1 MEFAELKELFD
12 KIGNISQDEFIELTI
27 LGYMKGRR
35 YSDQLPDRATE
46 KDLKQFADYA
56 TKLQLSC
63 GLFANILAG
72 HIAVTFKDEEPVFHC
87 TAVGKR
93 YVEENL
99 LKEQL

>member
-1 MEFAELKELFD
+1 MEFAELKKLFN
-12 KIGNISQDEFIELTI
+12 KIGDISQDEFIQLAI

-35 YSDQLPDRATE
+35 YSDQLPDEAKE

-56 TKLQLSC
+56 TTLQLGC

-72 HIAVTFKDEEPVFHC
+72 HIAITFKDEEPTFHC

-99 LKEQL
+99 LQE